1 MTMRN
6 FDVVIPG
13 ALYRSGKYNARE
25 LRKAVE
31 QHGIR
36 RVVDLRN
43 QSPLLAASTYRRM
56 GVEFSMLRLSEYE
69 PLPAGILDVFDGQ
82 TPTLVHCWKG
92 AHRTGAWVA
101 ALRRRQGWD
110 RVEIDA
116 ELQRYGF
123 GDAERHQELYESIWT
138 YEI

>member
-1 MTMRN
+1 MRN
-6 FDVVIPG
+6 WGIVVDG
-13 ALYRSGKYNARE
+13 LLYRSGKYSARE
-25 LRKAVE
+25 LRETVGRY
-31 QHGIR
+31 GIR
-36 RVVDLRN
+36 RVIDLRN
-43 QSPLLAASTYRRM
+43 QNPLLAASTYKRM
-56 GVEFSMLRLSEYE
+56 DVEFETIQLSEQE

-82 TPTLVHCWKG
+82 APTLIHCWKG

-101 ALRRRQGWD
+101 ALRRRQGWG

-123 GDAERHQELYESIWT
+123 GAAERHRELYESIWT